1 MSSNSQYSTQ
11 NDNGMQSAPQQ
22 PKKNSVSAGL
32 IVFFATVLIVAGGGF
47 GLYWYL
53 NQDNPADSELA
64 AYEMLDGSEA
74 LEDYESF
81 ILNYPDSPHMR
92 DVKQRFE
99 DLKTMYNSWNNACT
113 SCKQRD
119 FELFAKNYP
128 QSSLVKVCEQ
138 KIDSLDWEDAKAK
151 GDPESIEAYLRKH
164 PNGRYSGEAS
174 ESHSKIVEATAT
186 TEERLLI
193 EETLRG
199 FFNAYGDN
207 DAASVFV
214 YITPTMKRFLNRENA
229 TKADVADIIDRT
241 YNEHILSCKFVLN
254 NDYKIKKE
262 TTEEGEPLYK
272 VSFSV
277 DQHIERDNEGK
288 TFGSYT
294 ANATITAQY
303 KISSLTLKEISR
315 KEQ

>member
-1 MSSNSQYSTQ
+1 MSSNINPSAQNGSQP
-11 NDNGMQSAPQQ
+11 MPQQ
-22 PKKNSVSAGL
+22 PKKNSTSAGL
-32 IVFFATVLIVAGGGF
+32 IVFLVTVLIVAGGGF

-53 NQDNPADSELA
+53 NQDTEADTELA
-64 AYEMLDGSEA
+64 AYEMLDGSET
-74 LEDYESF
+74 LEDYETF
-81 ILNYPDSPHMR
+81 MTKFPDSPHMR

-99 DLKTMYNSWNNACT
+99 TLKTMYSAWNTACI

-119 FELFAKNYP
+119 FEIFAKNYP
-128 QSSLVKVCEQ
+128 NSMLVKVCEQ

-164 PNGRYSGEAS
+164 PNGRYSTEAS
-174 ESHSKIVEATAT
+174 ESHSKIMDATAT
-186 TEERLLI
+186 TEEKLLI
-193 EETLRG
+193 EEALRG
-199 FFNAYGDN
+199 FYNAYGDN
-207 DAASVFV
+207 DAATVFV

-254 NDYKIKKE
+254 NDYKVKKE
-262 TTEEGEPLYK
+262 TNADGEAVYM

-294 ANATITAQY
+294 ANAVLTDQY
-303 KISSLTLKEISR
+303 KISSLTMKEISR

>member
-1 MSSNSQYSTQ
+1 MSSNINPSAQNGSQP
-11 NDNGMQSAPQQ
+11 MPQQ
-22 PKKNSVSAGL
+22 PKKNSTSAGL
-32 IVFFATVLIVAGGGF
+32 IVFLVTVLIVAGGGF

-53 NQDNPADSELA
+53 NQDTEADTELA
-64 AYEMLDGSEA
+64 AYEMLDGSET
-74 LEDYESF
+74 LEDYETF
-81 ILNYPDSPHMR
+81 MAKFPDSPHMR

-99 DLKTMYNSWNNACT
+99 TLKTMYSAWNTACI

-119 FELFAKNYP
+119 FEIFAKNYP
-128 QSSLVKVCEQ
+128 NSMLVKVCEQ

-164 PNGRYSGEAS
+164 PNGRYSTEAS
-174 ESHSKIVEATAT
+174 ESHSKIMDATAT
-186 TEERLLI
+186 TEEKLLI
-193 EETLRG
+193 EEALRG
-199 FFNAYGDN
+199 FYNAYGDN
-207 DAASVFV
+207 DAATVFV

-254 NDYKIKKE
+254 NDYKVKKE
-262 TTEEGEPLYK
+262 TNADGEAVYM

-294 ANATITAQY
+294 ANVVLTDQY
-303 KISSLTLKEISR
+303 KISSLTMKEISR

>member
-1 MSSNSQYSTQ
+1 MSSNITPSAQNGSQP
-11 NDNGMQSAPQQ
+11 MPQQ
-22 PKKNSVSAGL
+22 PKKNSTSAGL
-32 IVFFATVLIVAGGGF
+32 IVFLVTVLIVAGGGF

-53 NQDNPADSELA
+53 NQDTEADTELA
-64 AYEMLDGSEA
+64 AYEMLDGSET

-81 ILNYPDSPHMR
+81 MTKFPDSPHMR

-99 DLKTMYNSWNNACT
+99 TLKTMYSAWNTACI

-119 FELFAKNYP
+119 FEIFAKNYP
-128 QSSLVKVCEQ
+128 NSTLVKVCEQ

-151 GDPESIEAYLRKH
+151 GDPESIEDYLRKH
-164 PNGRYSGEAS
+164 PNGRYSTEAS
-174 ESHSKIVEATAT
+174 EKHSKIMDTTAT
-186 TEERLLI
+186 TEEKLLI
-193 EETLRG
+193 EEALRG
-199 FFNAYGDN
+199 FYNAYADN
-207 DAASVFV
+207 DAASLFV
-214 YITPTMKRFLNRENA
+214 YITPTMKRFLNRDNA

-262 TTEEGEPLYK
+262 NNANDEVVYT

-288 TFGSYT
+288 VFGSYT
-294 ANATITAQY
+294 ANAVLTDQY
-303 KISSLTLKEISR
+303 KISSLTMKEISR

>member
-1 MSSNSQYSTQ
+1 MSSNINPSAQNGSQP
-11 NDNGMQSAPQQ
+11 MPQQ
-22 PKKNSVSAGL
+22 PKKNSTSAGL
-32 IVFFATVLIVAGGGF
+32 IVFLVTVLIVAGGGF

-53 NQDNPADSELA
+53 NQDTEADTELA
-64 AYEMLDGSEA
+64 AYEMLDGSET
-74 LEDYESF
+74 LEDYEAF
-81 ILNYPDSPHMR
+81 MTKFPDSPHMR

-99 DLKTMYNSWNNACT
+99 TLKTMYSAWNTACI

-119 FELFAKNYP
+119 FEIFAKNYP
-128 QSSLVKVCEQ
+128 NSMLVKVCEQ

-164 PNGRYSGEAS
+164 PNGRYSTEAS
-174 ESHSKIVEATAT
+174 ESHSKIMDATAT
-186 TEERLLI
+186 TEEKLLI
-193 EETLRG
+193 EEALRG
-199 FFNAYGDN
+199 FYNAYGDN
-207 DAASVFV
+207 DAATVFV

-254 NDYKIKKE
+254 NDYKVKKE
-262 TTEEGEPLYK
+262 TNADGEAVYM

-294 ANATITAQY
+294 ANAVLTDQY
-303 KISSLTLKEISR
+303 KISSLTMKEISR

>member
-1 MSSNSQYSTQ
+1 MSSNNNTSAPS
-11 NDNGMQSAPQQ
+11 NGVNPMPQQ
-22 PKKNSVSAGL
+22 PKKSSSSTGL
-32 IVFFATVLIVAGGGF
+32 IVFLITVLIVAGGGF

-53 NQDNPADSELA
+53 NQDTAADTELS
-64 AYEMLDGSEA
+64 AYEMLDGSES
-74 LEDYESF
+74 LEDYETF
-81 ILNYPDSPHMR
+81 MATFPDSPHMR
-92 DVKQRFE
+92 EVKQRFE
-99 DLKTMYNSWNNACT
+99 TLKTMYSAWNTACI

-119 FELFAKNYP
+119 FEIFAKNYP
-128 QSSLVKVCEQ
+128 NSTLVKVCEQ

-151 GDPESIEAYLRKH
+151 GEPEAIEAYLRKH
-164 PNGRYSGEAS
+164 PNGRYSTEAS
-174 ESHSKIVEATAT
+174 EIHSKIQDAKAS
-186 TEERLLI
+186 TEEILLI
-193 EETLRG
+193 EESLRG
-199 FFNAYGDN
+199 FYNAYGDN
-207 DAASVFV
+207 DATSVFI

-254 NDYKIKKE
+254 NDYKVKKE
-262 TTEEGEPLYK
+262 TNADGDHYYT

-294 ANATITAQY
+294 ANATLTDQY
-303 KISSLTLKEISR
+303 KISSLTMKEISR

>member
-1 MSSNSQYSTQ
+1 MSSNINPSAQNGSQP
-11 NDNGMQSAPQQ
+11 MPQQ
-22 PKKNSVSAGL
+22 PKKNSTSAGL
-32 IVFFATVLIVAGGGF
+32 IVFLVTVLIVAGGGF

-53 NQDNPADSELA
+53 NQDTEADTELA
-64 AYEMLDGSEA
+64 AYEMLDGSET
-74 LEDYESF
+74 LEDYETF
-81 ILNYPDSPHMR
+81 MAKFPDSPHMR

-99 DLKTMYNSWNNACT
+99 TLKTMYSAWNTACI

-119 FELFAKNYP
+119 FEIFAKNYP
-128 QSSLVKVCEQ
+128 NSMLVKVCEQ

-164 PNGRYSGEAS
+164 PNGRYSTEAS
-174 ESHSKIVEATAT
+174 ESHSKIMDATAT
-186 TEERLLI
+186 TEEKLLI
-193 EETLRG
+193 EEALRG
-199 FFNAYGDN
+199 FYNAYGDN
-207 DAASVFV
+207 DAATVFV

-254 NDYKIKKE
+254 NDYKVKKE
-262 TTEEGEPLYK
+262 TNADGEAVYM

-294 ANATITAQY
+294 ANAVLTDQY
-303 KISSLTLKEISR
+303 KISSLTMKEISR

>member
-1 MSSNSQYSTQ
+1 MSNYSQSSSQSTT
-11 NDNGMQSAPQQ
+11 GMQPTPQQ
-22 PKKNSVSAGL
+22 PKKSGSAGL
-32 IVFFATVLIVAGGGF
+32 IVFLLTVIIVAGGGF

-53 NQDNPADSELA
+53 NQDGEADSELA
-64 AYEMLDGSEA
+64 AYEMLDGSES
-74 LEDYESF
+74 LEDFESF
-81 ILNYPDSPHMR
+81 MAKYPDSPHMR
-92 DVKQRFE
+92 DVKTRFE
-99 DLKTMYNSWNNACT
+99 SLKTMYESWNVACA

-119 FELFAKNYP
+119 FEIFAKNYP
-128 QSSLVKVCEQ
+128 NSMLVKVCEQ
-138 KIDSLDWEDAKAK
+138 KIDSLDWEDAKEK

-164 PNGRYSGEAS
+164 PNGRYSTEAA
-174 ESHSKIVEATAT
+174 ESHSKIMDATAT
-186 TEERLLI
+186 TEEKLLI
-193 EETLRG
+193 EEALRG

-207 DAASVFV
+207 DAPTVFV
-214 YITPTMKRFLNRENA
+214 YITPTMTRFLNRENA

-262 TTEEGEPLYK
+262 TNADGEPLYK

-294 ANATITAQY
+294 ANATLTDQY
-303 KISSLTLKEISR
+303 KISALTLKEVSR

>member
-1 MSSNSQYSTQ
+1 MSSNINPSAQNGSQP
-11 NDNGMQSAPQQ
+11 MPQQ
-22 PKKNSVSAGL
+22 PKKNSTSAGL
-32 IVFFATVLIVAGGGF
+32 IVFLVTVLIVAGGGF

-53 NQDNPADSELA
+53 NQDTEADTELA
-64 AYEMLDGSEA
+64 AYEMLDGSET
-74 LEDYESF
+74 LEDYEAF
-81 ILNYPDSPHMR
+81 MAKFPDSPHMR

-99 DLKTMYNSWNNACT
+99 TLKTMYSAWNTACI

-119 FELFAKNYP
+119 FEIFAKNYP
-128 QSSLVKVCEQ
+128 NSMLVKVCEQ

-164 PNGRYSGEAS
+164 PNGRYSTEAS
-174 ESHSKIVEATAT
+174 ESHSKIMDATAT
-186 TEERLLI
+186 TEEKLLI
-193 EETLRG
+193 EEALRG
-199 FFNAYGDN
+199 FYNAYGDN
-207 DAASVFV
+207 DAATVFV

-254 NDYKIKKE
+254 NDYKVKKE
-262 TTEEGEPLYK
+262 TNADGEAVYM

-294 ANATITAQY
+294 ANAVLTDQY
-303 KISSLTLKEISR
+303 KISSLTMKEISR

>member
-1 MSSNSQYSTQ
+1 MSSNINPSAQ
-11 NDNGMQSAPQQ
+11 NGPQPMPQQ
-22 PKKNSVSAGL
+22 PKKNSTSAGL
-32 IVFFATVLIVAGGGF
+32 IVFLVTVLIVAGGGF

-53 NQDNPADSELA
+53 NQDTEADTELA
-64 AYEMLDGSEA
+64 AYEMLDGSET
-74 LEDYESF
+74 LEDYEAF
-81 ILNYPDSPHMR
+81 MTKFPDSPHMR

-99 DLKTMYNSWNNACT
+99 TLKTMYSAWNTACI

-119 FELFAKNYP
+119 FEIFAKNYP
-128 QSSLVKVCEQ
+128 NSMLVKVCEQ

-164 PNGRYSGEAS
+164 PNGRYSTEAS
-174 ESHSKIVEATAT
+174 ESHSKIMDATAT
-186 TEERLLI
+186 TEEKLLI
-193 EETLRG
+193 EEALRG
-199 FFNAYGDN
+199 FYNAYGDN
-207 DAASVFV
+207 DAATVFV

-254 NDYKIKKE
+254 NDYKVKKE
-262 TTEEGEPLYK
+262 TNADGEAVYM

-294 ANATITAQY
+294 ANAVLTDQY
-303 KISSLTLKEISR
+303 KISSLTMKEISR

>member
-1 MSSNSQYSTQ
+1 MSSNINPSAQNGSQP
-11 NDNGMQSAPQQ
+11 MPQQ
-22 PKKNSVSAGL
+22 PKKNSTSAGL
-32 IVFFATVLIVAGGGF
+32 IVFLVTVLIVAGGGF

-53 NQDNPADSELA
+53 NQDTEADTELA
-64 AYEMLDGSEA
+64 AYEMLDGSET
-74 LEDYESF
+74 LEDYETF
-81 ILNYPDSPHMR
+81 MAKFPDSPHMR

-99 DLKTMYNSWNNACT
+99 TLKTMYSTWNTACI

-119 FELFAKNYP
+119 FEIFAKNYP
-128 QSSLVKVCEQ
+128 NSMLVKVCEQ

-164 PNGRYSGEAS
+164 PNGRYSTEAS
-174 ESHSKIVEATAT
+174 ESHSKIMDATAT
-186 TEERLLI
+186 TEEKLLI
-193 EETLRG
+193 EEALRG
-199 FFNAYGDN
+199 FYNAYGDN
-207 DAASVFV
+207 DAATVFV

-254 NDYKIKKE
+254 NDYKVKKE
-262 TTEEGEPLYK
+262 TNADGEAVYM

-294 ANATITAQY
+294 ANAVLTDQY
-303 KISSLTLKEISR
+303 KISSLTMKEISR

>member
-1 MSSNSQYSTQ
+1 MSSNINPSAQNGSQP
-11 NDNGMQSAPQQ
+11 MPQQ
-22 PKKNSVSAGL
+22 PKKNSTSAGL
-32 IVFFATVLIVAGGGF
+32 IVFLVTVLIVAGGGF

-53 NQDNPADSELA
+53 NQDTEADTELA
-64 AYEMLDGSEA
+64 AYEMLDGSET
-74 LEDYESF
+74 LEDYETF
-81 ILNYPDSPHMR
+81 MAKFPDSPHMR

-99 DLKTMYNSWNNACT
+99 TLKTMYSAWNTACI

-119 FELFAKNYP
+119 FEIFAKNYP
-128 QSSLVKVCEQ
+128 NSTLVKVCEQ

-164 PNGRYSGEAS
+164 PNGRYSTEAS
-174 ESHSKIVEATAT
+174 ESHSKIMDATAT
-186 TEERLLI
+186 TEEKLLI
-193 EETLRG
+193 EEALRG
-199 FFNAYGDN
+199 FYNAYGDN
-207 DAASVFV
+207 DAATVFV

-254 NDYKIKKE
+254 NDYKVKKE
-262 TTEEGEPLYK
+262 TNADGEAVYM

-294 ANATITAQY
+294 ANAVLTDQY
-303 KISSLTLKEISR
+303 KISSLTMKEISR

>member
-1 MSSNSQYSTQ
+1 MSSNINPSAQNGSQP
-11 NDNGMQSAPQQ
+11 MPQQ
-22 PKKNSVSAGL
+22 PKKNSTSAGL
-32 IVFFATVLIVAGGGF
+32 IVFLVTVLIVAGGGF

-53 NQDNPADSELA
+53 NQDTEADTELA
-64 AYEMLDGSEA
+64 AYEMLDGSET
-74 LEDYESF
+74 LEDYETF
-81 ILNYPDSPHMR
+81 MAKFPDSPHMR

-99 DLKTMYNSWNNACT
+99 TLKTMYNAWNTACI

-119 FELFAKNYP
+119 FEIFAKNYP
-128 QSSLVKVCEQ
+128 NSTLVKVCEQ

-164 PNGRYSGEAS
+164 PNGRYSTEAS
-174 ESHSKIVEATAT
+174 ESHSKIMDATAT
-186 TEERLLI
+186 TEEKLLI
-193 EETLRG
+193 EEALRG
-199 FFNAYGDN
+199 FYNAYGDN
-207 DAASVFV
+207 DAATVFV

-254 NDYKIKKE
+254 NDYKVKKE
-262 TTEEGEPLYK
+262 TNADGEAVYM

-294 ANATITAQY
+294 ANAVLTDQY
-303 KISSLTLKEISR
+303 KISSLTMKEISR